1 MLTLN
6 DEERRLAARAAELSA
21 RAATGEITATSYL
34 TPREQLVLAE
44 RFAGDPGCFSA
55 DGGYAAAERKR
66 FFFLPGYVRDTE
78 EPYRTELLADIRAE
92 KLTAVKIAGSGYREL
107 AHRDYLGAV
116 LNLGVKRESLGD
128 LCVPDAFSAV
138 LFADR
143 TLAAFLTG
151 TLTRVANDAVR
162 VCPFVPPAD
171 FDGGRRFLSC
181 SDTIPSP
188 RADAVVAAICNLARE
203 KAQALFREGKVE
215 IAYEPAE
222 KPDRQVCEGD
232 VIVVRGVGKFLIR
245 SLSGQTKKGRY
256 RLQFDRYL

>member
-6 DEERRLAARAAELSA
+6 DEERRLAARVAELSA
-21 RAATGEITATSYL
+21 RAATGEITVTSYL

-66 FFFLPGYVRDTE
+66 FFFLPDYVRDTE

-92 KLTAVKIAGSGYREL
+92 KLTAVKITGSGYRAL

-162 VCPFVPPAD
+162 VRPFVPPAD

-222 KPDRQVCEGD
+222 KTDRQVCEGD

>member
-21 RAATGEITATSYL
+21 RAAAGEITATSYL

-66 FFFLPGYVRDTE
+66 FFFLPEDVRDTE

-92 KLTAVKIAGSGYREL
+92 KLTAVKITGSGYRAL

-138 LFADR
+138 LSQCAGRKIADKR
-143 TLAAFLTG
+143 GHRQQSAPPQSRWSAAPEVKHQTGRQKHPDSFLGQQT
-151 TLTRVANDAVR
+151 
-162 VCPFVPPAD
+162 
-171 FDGGRRFLSC
+171 
-181 SDTIPSP
+181 
-188 RADAVVAAICNLARE
+188 ADADGDGQKGQKGQRLHIH
-203 KAQALFREGKVE
+203 FR
-215 IAYEPAE
+215 
-222 KPDRQVCEGD
+222 PD
-232 VIVVRGVGKFLIR
+232 
-245 SLSGQTKKGRY
+245 
-256 RLQFDRYL
+256 